1 MTTQSSNPSPT
12 SSQPA
17 DPRRWVALAG
27 GVLVQLVIGGV
38 YAWSLFG
45 RALQL
50 GLSASLAAVPFEVA
64 IGMIF
69 VGASVGGRLQDRS
82 SPRVVALVGVVI
94 HAAGV
99 LMASLATTP
108 GLLWLLVLGYGV
120 VGGFGLGMAY
130 IVPVALLQKWFPH
143 HTALVTGLAVAGFGF
158 GATVTSPIA
167 QALIALSPDAPALAF
182 RPLGVGYLAV
192 GVLGASQLARPAVGA
207 APGDGGATADGL
219 TAAQA
224 LRTPTWYLLT
234 ATLTVAVLAGI
245 ALISMMAAAAV
256 DVGGLAPGAV
266 AAAVGVL
273 ALFNGAGRVLW
284 AAVAQRL
291 GRLPVLATILALE
304 GVALVG
310 LPHAAGATFL
320 ALAALVYLCY
330 GGAFG
335 VMPSTAGQLFGLA
348 HAGAIY
354 GLVLVKGDPADRRRF
369 IDDLVTQRWPRLAGV
384 RSDYDRVL
392 RQRSML
398 LKSLSGR
405 RGPTS
410 ADAAATLEVWDDSLA
425 RLGSEIVAARLQT
438 LADMAPHV
446 AEAYLAIAPSN
457 NEATVG

>member
-1 MTTQSSNPSPT
+1 M
-12 SSQPA
+12 
-17 DPRRWVALAG
+17 ALVG

-45 RALQL
+45 RALQP
-50 GLSASLAAVPFEVA
+50 GLSASLAAVPFELA

-130 IVPVALLQKWFPH
+130 IVPIALLQKWFPH

-192 GVLGASQLARPAVGA
+192 GVLGASLLARPAVGA
-207 APGDGGATADGL
+207 APGDGGATAHGL

-234 ATLTVAVLAGI
+234 ATLTV
-245 ALISMMAAAAV
+245 SPCS
-256 DVGGLAPGAV
+256 PGS
-266 AAAVGVL
+266 
-273 ALFNGAGRVLW
+273 R
-284 AAVAQRL
+284 
-291 GRLPVLATILALE
+291 
-304 GVALVG
+304 
-310 LPHAAGATFL
+310 
-320 ALAALVYLCY
+320 
-330 GGAFG
+330 
-335 VMPSTAGQLFGLA
+335 
-348 HAGAIY
+348 
-354 GLVLVKGDPADRRRF
+354 
-369 IDDLVTQRWPRLAGV
+369 
-384 RSDYDRVL
+384 
-392 RQRSML
+392 
-398 LKSLSGR
+398 
-405 RGPTS
+405 
-410 ADAAATLEVWDDSLA
+410 
-425 RLGSEIVAARLQT
+425 
-438 LADMAPHV
+438 
-446 AEAYLAIAPSN
+446 
-457 NEATVG
+457 